1 MPEKG
6 LCDLIVTIVNKGDA
20 EKVVDISRKKG
31 AGGGTIFFARGTG
44 FPDQVKLF
52 GIAIE
57 PEKEV
62 VLTLVE
68 KWKTEEILAAISEG
82 LNLDQAGKG
91 IAFVLDVGKVAG
103 YTPGAPPRSSPL

>member
-6 LCDLIVTIVNKGDA
+6 LCELIVTIVNKGDA
-20 EKVVDISRKKG
+20 EKVVEVSKGAG

-44 FPDQVKLF
+44 AHDQVKLF

-68 KWKTEEILAAISEG
+68 SWKTEKVLAAIAEG
-82 LNLDQAGKG
+82 LNLEQPGKG
-91 IAFVLDVGKVAG
+91 ISFVLNVGKIEG
-103 YTPGAPPRSSPL
+103 YTPLMPS